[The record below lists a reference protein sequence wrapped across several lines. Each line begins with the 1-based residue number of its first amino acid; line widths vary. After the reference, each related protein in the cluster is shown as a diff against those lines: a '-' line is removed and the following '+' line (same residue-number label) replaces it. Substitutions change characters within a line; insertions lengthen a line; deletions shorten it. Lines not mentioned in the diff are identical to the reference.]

1 MRFELRS
8 EVIGSLMTFFATN
21 PIVVASSV
29 KLAELVNVLTSLLSD
44 TISTNKKINLFVLLA
59 QESVFVMVE
68 PVVLV
73 Y

>member
-29 KLAELVNVLTSLLSD
+29 NLAELVNVLTSLLSD
-44 TISTNKKINLFVLLA
+44 TLF
-59 QESVFVMVE
+59 
-68 PVVLV
+68 
-73 Y
+73 

>member
-8 EVIGSLMTFFATN
+8 EVIGSLMTFFAAN

-44 TISTNKKINLFVLLA
+44 TLFQQTKK
-59 QESVFVMVE
+59 
-68 PVVLV
+68 
-73 Y
+73 